1 MKVYRITQRKRAGD
15 IHGTGAALYPGRWN
29 KKGTPVLYTGES
41 KEIALL
47 EIIVHIPPM
56 LIPDLDILTIEIPD
70 NSITELIAVDLP
82 PNWYKYP
89 APEILSEI
97 GESWISEDR
106 TLALKVPSC
115 IIAPS
120 FNYILNCNHKDYNRV
135 KVLDHREFLFDPR
148 LKS

>member
-29 KKGTPVLYTGES
+29 KKGTPALYTGES
-41 KEIALL
+41 REIALL
-47 EIIVHIPPM
+47 ETIVHIPHM

-70 NSITELIAVDLP
+70 DSITEIIAADLP
-82 PNWYKYP
+82 PNWFRYP

-97 GESWISEDR
+97 GESWIEEGI

-115 IIAPS
+115 IIRTS
-120 FNYILNCNHKDYNRV
+120 FNYILNCNHKEFNRV
-135 KVLDHREFLFDPR
+135 KIFDQSEFLFDPR